1 LSKEEQEIG
10 KRTKIVLIKDYE
22 KYEDKEF
29 GIKFYPKIIVH
40 EKLHESF
47 VTRKEQKEIYYAWMD
62 VSIEWNNLLREK
74 NHLGKKN
81 KVTNAQINKF
91 VTNFNRVWKAV
102 KEGKN
107 A

>member
-74 NHLGKKN
+74 NHLGKKI
-81 KVTNAQINKF
+81 KLLML
-91 VTNFNRVWKAV
+91 R
-102 KEGKN
+102 
-107 A
+107 

>member
-1 LSKEEQEIG
+1 MSKEEQEIG
-10 KRTKIVLIKDYE
+10 KRTKIFFIQDYE

-62 VSIEWNNLLREK
+62 VSIEWNNLLHEK
-74 NHLGKKN
+74 NHLGKKI
-81 KVTNAQINKF
+81 KLLML
-91 VTNFNRVWKAV
+91 R
-102 KEGKN
+102 
-107 A
+107 